1 MLAAPVQV
9 YCSYR
14 RAANYF
20 ENQQNIPIYQIL
32 DSGNLSEVESTPS
45 FNPVILQGLRD
56 IRPVEGWSK
65 IQLPGLMS
73 Y

>member
-1 MLAAPVQV
+1 MLATPVQV

-14 RAANYF
+14 RAASYF
-20 ENQQNIPIYQIL
+20 ENQQNIPIYGIL
-32 DSGNLSEVESTPS
+32 DSGNLNEVESTPS
-45 FNPVILQGLRD
+45 FNPVMLQGLRD

>member
-1 MLAAPVQV
+1 MLATPVQV

-20 ENQQNIPIYQIL
+20 ENQQNIPIYGIL
-32 DSGNLSEVESTPS
+32 DSGNLNEVESTPS
-45 FNPVILQGLRD
+45 FNPVMLQGLRD